1 WGTVNDLNGGW
12 PGMEP
17 TGTQVINGVTYTYF
31 DLGAANCDAGLEEH
45 VILNNGNGKQIDD
58 VVVFGLDR
66 DVYVELTAKGA
77 TEIDP
82 DTYSPDPNVPDDPT
96 PEEEE
101 YHIYVKNQ
109 TGWSDFYMYAWG
121 DKEPFGAWPGA
132 TSTETKV
139 IGGDTY
145 LVFTVT
151 GNGQTENL
159 IFHNNDGKQYD
170 AMTITLDKDYYIIA
184 NPESAELTEPAST
197 EVKIYIEDKT
207 GWPALYV
214 YAWGDKEIFGGWPG
228 VKAETSETVGGV
240 TYKVL
245 TVEGNGETE
254 NLIFHNNEGTQYD
267 AASITLD
274 KNYFITAEPTK
285 ATVK

>member
-1 WGTVNDLNGGW
+1 
-12 PGMEP
+12 
-17 TGTQVINGVTYTYF
+17 
-31 DLGAANCDAGLEEH
+31 
-45 VILNNGNGKQIDD
+45 
-58 VVVFGLDR
+58 
-66 DVYVELTAKGA
+66 
-77 TEIDP
+77 
-82 DTYSPDPNVPDDPT
+82 
-96 PEEEE
+96 
-101 YHIYVKNQ
+101 
-109 TGWSDFYMYAWG
+109 
-121 DKEPFGAWPGA
+121 
-132 TSTETKV
+132 
-139 IGGDTY
+139 
-145 LVFTVT
+145 
-151 GNGQTENL
+151 
-159 IFHNNDGKQYD
+159 
-170 AMTITLDKDYYIIA
+170 MTITLDKDYYIIA